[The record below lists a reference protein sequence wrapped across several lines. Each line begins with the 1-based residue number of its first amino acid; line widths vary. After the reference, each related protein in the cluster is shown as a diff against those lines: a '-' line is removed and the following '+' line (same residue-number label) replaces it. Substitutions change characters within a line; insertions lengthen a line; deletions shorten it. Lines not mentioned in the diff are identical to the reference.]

1 MGPGGFPGLQNQCD
15 LTTSGWVG
23 SIPARSRHAI
33 LDTWVMRPV
42 ALAVLG
48 VVLSVWPCVAQ
59 QPADTAARRAART
72 DSARVDSAPV
82 AAPAVQITPA
92 RDTVTGPPISPR
104 SAFLRSLFVPGLG
117 QAALDRGTAG
127 GIFASLEALS
137 ILMAIKSKRDLG
149 VARRLEA
156 DSVFFEI
163 ENDGDTVFVP
173 SPVAGR
179 VRARK
184 QHFEDWIA
192 LLIFNHLFAAADA
205 FVAAQL
211 WDVPA
216 RVSVTRDGD
225 RTRLTATVRW

>member
-33 LDTWVMRPV
+33 LEPSRSMRTLALV
-42 ALAVLG
+42 ALGGLLAA
-48 VVLSVWPCVAQ
+48 WPLEAQ
-59 QPADTAARRAART
+59 APPDTAARQPARP
-72 DSARVDSAPV
+72 DSAPGPP
-82 AAPAVQITPA
+82 AAAQT
-92 RDTVTGPPISPR
+92 RDTLSGPPISPK
-104 SAFLRSLFVPGLG
+104 SAFVRSLLVPGLG
-117 QAALDRGTAG
+117 QAALERGTAG
-127 GIFASLEALS
+127 AIFVSLEALS
-137 ILMAIKSKRDLG
+137 VLMTIKSKRDLS
-149 VARRLEA
+149 VARRLET
-156 DSVFFEI
+156 DSVFAGF
-163 ENDGDTVFVP
+163 NANGDTLFTP

-184 QHFEDWIA
+184 QHVEDWLA

-216 RVSVTRDGD
+216 RVSVQRDGD

>member
-1 MGPGGFPGLQNQCD
+1 MRTLA
-15 LTTSGWVG
+15 L
-23 SIPARSRHAI
+23 PALGI
-33 LDTWVMRPV
+33 L
-42 ALAVLG
+42 LAVAAVG
-48 VVLSVWPCVAQ
+48 AQTPVDSV
-59 QPADTAARRAART
+59 
-72 DSARVDSAPV
+72 RVDSVRSDSGPGAVVV
-82 AAPAVQITPA
+82 ARAAVG
-92 RDTVTGPPISPR
+92 RDTVVGPPISPR
-104 SAFLRSLFVPGLG
+104 SAFLRSLIVPGLG

-127 GIFASLEALS
+127 GIFVSLEALS
-137 ILMAIKSKRDLG
+137 LLMTIKSKRDLR

-156 DSVFFEI
+156 DSVFFDI
-163 ENDGDTVFVP
+163 DAGGDTIFVP

-184 QHFEDWIA
+184 QHVEDWVA

-225 RTRLTATVRW
+225 QTRLTATVRW

>member
-1 MGPGGFPGLQNQCD
+1 MRTLA
-15 LTTSGWVG
+15 L
-23 SIPARSRHAI
+23 PA
-33 LDTWVMRPV
+33 
-42 ALAVLG
+42 LG
-48 VVLSVWPCVAQ
+48 VLLAASALGAQ
-59 QPADTAARRAART
+59 VPADTVRA
-72 DSARVDSAPV
+72 DSVRADSVRADSAP
-82 AAPAVQITPA
+82 AAVLASPAAIA
-92 RDTVTGPPISPR
+92 RDTVGRPPISPR
-104 SAFLRSLFVPGLG
+104 SAFLRSLIVPGLG

-127 GIFASLEALS
+127 GIFVSLEALS
-137 ILMAIKSKRDLG
+137 LLMTIKSRRDLR

-156 DSVFFEI
+156 DSVFFGI
-163 ENDGDTVFVP
+163 DADGDTAFVP

-184 QHFEDWIA
+184 QHVEDWVA

-225 RTRLTATVRW
+225 KTRLTATVRW

>member
-1 MGPGGFPGLQNQCD
+1 MRTLA
-15 LTTSGWVG
+15 L
-23 SIPARSRHAI
+23 PA
-33 LDTWVMRPV
+33 
-42 ALAVLG
+42 LG
-48 VVLSVWPCVAQ
+48 VLFAVSALRAQ
-59 QPADTAARRAART
+59 VPADTVRA
-72 DSARVDSAPV
+72 DSARADSARAAVV
-82 AAPAVQITPA
+82 AAPAAVA
-92 RDTVTGPPISPR
+92 VRDTLGGPPISPR
-104 SAFLRSLFVPGLG
+104 SAFLRSLIVPGLG

-127 GIFASLEALS
+127 GIFVSLEALS
-137 ILMAIKSKRDLG
+137 LLMTIKSKRDLR

-156 DSVFFEI
+156 DSLFLGI
-163 ENDGDTVFVP
+163 DADGDTLFAP

-184 QHFEDWIA
+184 QHVEDWVA

>member
-1 MGPGGFPGLQNQCD
+1 MRTLA
-15 LTTSGWVG
+15 L
-23 SIPARSRHAI
+23 PA
-33 LDTWVMRPV
+33 
-42 ALAVLG
+42 LG
-48 VVLSVWPCVAQ
+48 VLFAVSALRAQ
-59 QPADTAARRAART
+59 VPVDTVRA
-72 DSARVDSAPV
+72 DSARADSARAAV
-82 AAPAVQITPA
+82 AAAPAAVTA
-92 RDTVTGPPISPR
+92 RDTLGGPPISPR
-104 SAFLRSLFVPGLG
+104 SAFLRSLIVPGLG

-127 GIFASLEALS
+127 GIFVSLEALS
-137 ILMAIKSKRDLG
+137 LLMTIKSKRDLR

-156 DSVFFEI
+156 DSLFLGI
-163 ENDGDTVFVP
+163 DADGDTLFAP

-184 QHFEDWIA
+184 QHVEDWVA

>member
-33 LDTWVMRPV
+33 LEPFVGMRSIAFAAV
-42 ALAVLG
+42 GILLAVSALR
-48 VVLSVWPCVAQ
+48 AQ
-59 QPADTAARRAART
+59 TPTDTTRRDTAAVAVVERPAAVT
-72 DSARVDSAPV
+72 V
-82 AAPAVQITPA
+82 
-92 RDTVTGPPISPR
+92 RDTLAGPPISPK
-104 SAFLRSLFVPGLG
+104 SAFLRSLIVPGLG

-127 GIFASLEALS
+127 GIFVSLEALS
-137 ILMAIKSKRDLG
+137 LLMTIKSKRDLR

-156 DSVFFEI
+156 DSVFFGI
-163 ENDGDTVFVP
+163 NAGGDTVFAP

-184 QHFEDWIA
+184 QHVEDWVA

-216 RVSVTRDGD
+216 RVSVQRDGD
-225 RTRLTATVRW
+225 ATRLTATVRW

>member
-33 LDTWVMRPV
+33 LEPPVEMRTL
-42 ALAVLG
+42 ALAAVGSLLA
-48 VVLSVWPCVAQ
+48 VSALRAQ
-59 QPADTAARRAART
+59 APTDTVRA
-72 DSARVDSAPV
+72 DSARA
-82 AAPAVQITPA
+82 AAPAGPA
-92 RDTVTGPPISPR
+92 PAEAAVSARRDTLAGPPISPR

-117 QAALDRGTAG
+117 QAALERGTAG
-127 GIFASLEALS
+127 AIFVSLEALS
-137 ILMAIKSKRDLG
+137 LLMTIKSKRDLR

-156 DSVFFEI
+156 DSVFFGI
-163 ENDGDTVFVP
+163 EPDGDTVFVHP
-173 SPVAGR
+173 LAGR

-184 QHFEDWIA
+184 QHVEDWVA

-211 WDVPA
+211 WDVPV
-216 RVSVTRDGD
+216 RVSVQRDGE

>member
-33 LDTWVMRPV
+33 LEPLLDMRTLALPALGV
-42 ALAVLG
+42 LLAVSSLG
-48 VVLSVWPCVAQ
+48 AQ
-59 QPADTAARRAART
+59 VPADTVRA
-72 DSARVDSAPV
+72 DSARADTARVAV
-82 AAPAVQITPA
+82 GAAPAAITA
-92 RDTVTGPPISPR
+92 RDTLSEPPISPR
-104 SAFLRSLFVPGLG
+104 SAFLRSLIVPGLG

-127 GIFASLEALS
+127 GIFVSLEALS
-137 ILMAIKSKRDLG
+137 LLMTIKSKRDLR

-156 DSVFFEI
+156 DSLFFGFEP
-163 ENDGDTVFVP
+163 NGDTIFAP

-184 QHFEDWIA
+184 QHVEDWVA

>member
-15 LTTSGWVG
+15 LTTSGRVG

-33 LDTWVMRPV
+33 LEPLADMRFL
-42 ALAVLG
+42 ALAALG
-48 VVLSVWPCVAQ
+48 ALLAVSPLRAQ
-59 QPADTAARRAART
+59 APDTTRADSTRRPAEAQP
-72 DSARVDSAPV
+72 SPV
-82 AAPAVQITPA
+82 
-92 RDTVTGPPISPR
+92 RDTLTGPPISPK
-104 SAFLRSLFVPGLG
+104 SAFLRSLLVPGLG

-137 ILMAIKSKRDLG
+137 LLMTIKTKRDLRI
-149 VARRLEA
+149 ARRLEA
-156 DSVFFEI
+156 DSVFVGFEP
-163 ENDGDTVFVP
+163 DGDPIFEP
-173 SPVAGR
+173 SPLAGR

-184 QHFEDWIA
+184 QHLEDWIA
-192 LLIFNHLFAAADA
+192 LLVFNHLFSAADA

-216 RVSVTRDGD
+216 RVSVQRDGD

>member
-1 MGPGGFPGLQNQCD
+1 M
-15 LTTSGWVG
+15 
-23 SIPARSRHAI
+23 RS
-33 LDTWVMRPV
+33 V

-48 VVLSVWPCVAQ
+48 VALSVWPCVAQ
-59 QPADTAARRAART
+59 QPADTVRA
-72 DSARVDSAPV
+72 DSARVDTAAAAAAEAPV
-82 AAPAVQITPA
+82 APA

-137 ILMAIKSKRDLG
+137 ILMTIKTKRDLG

-156 DSVFFEI
+156 DSVFLEI
-163 ENDGDTVFVP
+163 RNGDTVFVP

-184 QHFEDWIA
+184 QHLEDWIA

>member
-1 MGPGGFPGLQNQCD
+1 M
-15 LTTSGWVG
+15 
-23 SIPARSRHAI
+23 RS
-33 LDTWVMRPV
+33 V

-48 VVLSVWPCVAQ
+48 VVLSVWPCTAQ
-59 QPADTAARRAART
+59 QPP
-72 DSARVDSAPV
+72 DSARVDTTQA
-82 AAPAVQITPA
+82 AAPAPPSAVA
-92 RDTVTGPPISPR
+92 RDTITGPPISPR

-127 GIFASLEALS
+127 GIFVSLEALS

-149 VARRLEA
+149 VARRLES

-163 ENDGDTVFVP
+163 QNGDTVFAP

-216 RVSVTRDGD
+216 RVSVQRDGD

>member
-1 MGPGGFPGLQNQCD
+1 MRTLA
-15 LTTSGWVG
+15 L
-23 SIPARSRHAI
+23 PALGALFAVSALRAQVPV
-33 LDTWVMRPV
+33 DTV
-42 ALAVLG
+42 
-48 VVLSVWPCVAQ
+48 
-59 QPADTAARRAART
+59 RA
-72 DSARVDSAPV
+72 DSARADSARAAV
-82 AAPAVQITPA
+82 AAAPAAVTA
-92 RDTVTGPPISPR
+92 RDTLGGPPISPR
-104 SAFLRSLFVPGLG
+104 SAFLRSLIVPGLG

-127 GIFASLEALS
+127 GIFVSLEALS
-137 ILMAIKSKRDLG
+137 LLMTIKSKRDLR

-156 DSVFFEI
+156 DSLFLGI
-163 ENDGDTVFVP
+163 DADGDTLFAP

-184 QHFEDWIA
+184 QHVEDWVA

>member
-33 LDTWVMRPV
+33 LEPSVVMRTL
-42 ALAVLG
+42 ALAAIAVLLR
-48 VVLSVWPCVAQ
+48 VSALDAQ
-59 QPADTAARRAART
+59 APA
-72 DSARVDSAPV
+72 DSARADSARATP
-82 AAPAVQITPA
+82 AAPPRVAVTPSVG
-92 RDTVTGPPISPR
+92 RDTLAGPPISPR

-117 QAALDRGTAG
+117 QAALERGTAG
-127 GIFASLEALS
+127 AIFVSLEALS
-137 ILMAIKSKRDLG
+137 LLMTIKSKRDLR
-149 VARRLEA
+149 VARRLES
-156 DSVFFEI
+156 DSIFFEI
-163 ENDGDTVFVP
+163 GPTGNPIFVP

-184 QHFEDWIA
+184 QHVEDWVA
-192 LLIFNHLFAAADA
+192 LLIFTHLFAAADA

-216 RVSVTRDGD
+216 RVSVQRDGD
-225 RTRLTATVRW
+225 GTRLTATVRW

>member
-33 LDTWVMRPV
+33 LEPSLDMRTLALP
-42 ALAVLG
+42 ALGILLAVTALG
-48 VVLSVWPCVAQ
+48 AQ
-59 QPADTAARRAART
+59 VPVDT
-72 DSARVDSAPV
+72 ARVDSVRTDGGPAGVAAAPV
-82 AAPAVQITPA
+82 AVG

-104 SAFLRSLFVPGLG
+104 SAFVRSLIVPGLG

-127 GIFASLEALS
+127 GIFVSLEALS
-137 ILMAIKSKRDLG
+137 LLMTIKSKRDLR
-149 VARRLEA
+149 VARRLET

-163 ENDGDTVFVP
+163 DGADTVFVNHL
-173 SPVAGR
+173 AGR

-184 QHFEDWIA
+184 QHVEDWIA
-192 LLIFNHLFAAADA
+192 LLIFNPLFAAADA

-211 WDVPA
+211 WDVTA
-216 RVSVTRDGD
+216 RVSVQRDGD

>member
-33 LDTWVMRPV
+33 LEPSVDMRTL
-42 ALAVLG
+42 ALAAVGVLLA
-48 VVLSVWPCVAQ
+48 VSVLRAQ
-59 QPADTAARRAART
+59 VPADTSRADSVRAAG
-72 DSARVDSAPV
+72 AAAPV
-82 AAPAVQITPA
+82 APGPG
-92 RDTVTGPPISPR
+92 RDTLAGPPISPR
-104 SAFLRSLFVPGLG
+104 SAFIRSLLVPGLG
-117 QAALDRGTAG
+117 QAALERGTAG
-127 GIFASLEALS
+127 GIFVSLEALS
-137 ILMAIKSKRDLG
+137 LLMTIKSKRDLR

-156 DSVFFEI
+156 DSVFFHI
-163 ENDGDTVFVP
+163 DPGGDTVFVP

-184 QHFEDWIA
+184 QHVEDWLA

-216 RVSVTRDGD
+216 RVSVQRDGD
-225 RTRLTATVRW
+225 RTVLTATVRW

>member
-1 MGPGGFPGLQNQCD
+1 M
-15 LTTSGWVG
+15 G
-23 SIPARSRHAI
+23 SIRTLELAAATLLFAAPAIGAQARP
-33 LDTWVMRPV
+33 DTAR
-42 ALAVLG
+42 
-48 VVLSVWPCVAQ
+48 
-59 QPADTAARRAART
+59 ADTAAP
-72 DSARVDSAPV
+72 APV
-82 AAPAVQITPA
+82 AVGAA
-92 RDTVTGPPISPR
+92 RSAQGDTVLGPPISPR

-137 ILMAIKSKRDLG
+137 ILMAIKTKRDLG

-163 ENDGDTVFVP
+163 DSDGDTVFVP

-216 RVSVTRDGD
+216 RVSVTREGD

>member
-1 MGPGGFPGLQNQCD
+1 M
-15 LTTSGWVG
+15 S
-23 SIPARSRHAI
+23 
-33 LDTWVMRPV
+33 
-42 ALAVLG
+42 ALA
-48 VVLSVWPCVAQ
+48 AQ
-59 QPADTAARRAART
+59 TPADTVRA
-72 DSARVDSAPV
+72 DSARRDTAR
-82 AAPAVQITPA
+82 AAIAATPAGGTA
-92 RDTVTGPPISPR
+92 RDTLGGPPISPR
-104 SAFLRSLFVPGLG
+104 SAFLRSLIVPGLG

-127 GIFASLEALS
+127 GIFVSLEALS
-137 ILMAIKSKRDLG
+137 LLMTIKSKRDLR

-156 DSVFFEI
+156 DSLFFGI
-163 ENDGDTVFVP
+163 DADGDTLFAP

-184 QHFEDWIA
+184 QHVEDWVA

-225 RTRLTATVRW
+225 RTRLTATVQW

>member
-33 LDTWVMRPV
+33 LEPCFAMRSLALPAFGV
-42 ALAVLG
+42 LLAVSTLPAQAP
-48 VVLSVWPCVAQ
+48 VDSVR
-59 QPADTAARRAART
+59 ADSVRAAV
-72 DSARVDSAPV
+72 APEPV
-82 AAPAVQITPA
+82 AAGARAT
-92 RDTVTGPPISPR
+92 RDTVGGPPISPR
-104 SAFLRSLFVPGLG
+104 SAFLRSLIVPGLG

-127 GIFASLEALS
+127 GIFVSLEALS
-137 ILMAIKSKRDLG
+137 LLMTIKSKRDLR
-149 VARRLEA
+149 VARRLEG
-156 DSVFFEI
+156 DSVFFGI
-163 ENDGDTVFVP
+163 DADGDTLFAS
-173 SPVAGR
+173 SPLAGR

-184 QHFEDWIA
+184 QHVEDWVA

-216 RVSVTRDGD
+216 RVSVQRDGD

>member
-33 LDTWVMRPV
+33 LEPPLVMRIL
-42 ALAVLG
+42 ALTAAASCLAVPQLHAQ
-48 VVLSVWPCVAQ
+48 VPTDSV
-59 QPADTAARRAART
+59 RA
-72 DSARVDSAPV
+72 DSAR
-82 AAPAVQITPA
+82 AAPAPAPIVAA
-92 RDTVTGPPISPR
+92 RDTLAGPPISPR
-104 SAFLRSLFVPGLG
+104 SAFLRSLLVPGLG
-117 QAALDRGTAG
+117 QAALERGTAG
-127 GIFASLEALS
+127 GIFVSLEALS
-137 ILMAIKSKRDLG
+137 LLMTIKSKRDLR
-149 VARRLEA
+149 VARRLEN
-156 DSVFFEI
+156 DSAFSAI
-163 ENDGDTVFVP
+163 EPNGDTTRVP

-184 QHFEDWIA
+184 QHVEDWLA

-216 RVSVTRDGD
+216 RVSVQRDGD
-225 RTRLTATVRW
+225 RTRLTATIRW

>member
-33 LDTWVMRPV
+33 LEPSVDMRTL
-42 ALAVLG
+42 ALPALG
-48 VVLSVWPCVAQ
+48 VVLAVSALSAQ
-59 QPADTAARRAART
+59 APPDTLRADTARAA
-72 DSARVDSAPV
+72 AVAEPVDAPRPV
-82 AAPAVQITPA
+82 
-92 RDTVTGPPISPR
+92 RDTLTGPPISPR
-104 SAFLRSLFVPGLG
+104 SAFLRSLIVPGLG

-127 GIFASLEALS
+127 GIFVSLEALS
-137 ILMAIKSKRDLG
+137 LLMTIKSKRDLR
-149 VARRLEA
+149 VARRLEN

-163 ENDGDTVFVP
+163 DGADTVFVNHL
-173 SPVAGR
+173 AGR

-184 QHFEDWIA
+184 QHVEDWIA
-192 LLIFNHLFAAADA
+192 LLVFNHLFAAADA

-216 RVSVTRDGD
+216 RVSVQRDGD

>member
-1 MGPGGFPGLQNQCD
+1 MRTLA
-15 LTTSGWVG
+15 L
-23 SIPARSRHAI
+23 PA
-33 LDTWVMRPV
+33 
-42 ALAVLG
+42 LG
-48 VVLSVWPCVAQ
+48 VLFAVSALRAQ
-59 QPADTAARRAART
+59 VPVDTVRA
-72 DSARVDSAPV
+72 DSARADSARAAV
-82 AAPAVQITPA
+82 AAAPAAVTA
-92 RDTVTGPPISPR
+92 RDTLGGPPISPR
-104 SAFLRSLFVPGLG
+104 SAFLRSLIVPGLG

-127 GIFASLEALS
+127 GIFVSLEALS
-137 ILMAIKSKRDLG
+137 LLMTIKSKRDLR

-156 DSVFFEI
+156 DSLFLGLDA
-163 ENDGDTVFVP
+163 DGDTLFAP

-184 QHFEDWIA
+184 QHVEDWVA

>member
-33 LDTWVMRPV
+33 LEPSVDMRTL
-42 ALAVLG
+42 ALAAVGVLLA
-48 VVLSVWPCVAQ
+48 VSALRAQ
-59 QPADTAARRAART
+59 VPTDTVRRDTVRA
-72 DSARVDSAPV
+72 VP
-82 AAPAVQITPA
+82 AAPTPA
-92 RDTVTGPPISPR
+92 TEAPAAAGRDTVTRPPISPR
-104 SAFLRSLFVPGLG
+104 SAFVRSLLVPGLG

-127 GIFASLEALS
+127 GIFVSFEALS
-137 ILMAIKSKRDLG
+137 LLMTIKSKRDLR
-149 VARRLEA
+149 VARRLET

-163 ENDGDTVFVP
+163 EPDGDTIFVP
-173 SPVAGR
+173 SPLAGR

-184 QHFEDWIA
+184 QHVEDWVA

-216 RVSVTRDGD
+216 RVSVQRDGD

>member
-1 MGPGGFPGLQNQCD
+1 MRTLA
-15 LTTSGWVG
+15 L
-23 SIPARSRHAI
+23 PA
-33 LDTWVMRPV
+33 
-42 ALAVLG
+42 LG
-48 VVLSVWPCVAQ
+48 VLFAVSALRAQ
-59 QPADTAARRAART
+59 VPVDTVRA
-72 DSARVDSAPV
+72 DSARADSARAAGA
-82 AAPAVQITPA
+82 AAPAAVTA
-92 RDTVTGPPISPR
+92 RDTLGGPPISPR
-104 SAFLRSLFVPGLG
+104 SAFLRSLIVPGLG

-127 GIFASLEALS
+127 GIFVSLEALS
-137 ILMAIKSKRDLG
+137 LLMTIKSKRDLR

-156 DSVFFEI
+156 DSLFLGLDA
-163 ENDGDTVFVP
+163 DGDTLFAP

-184 QHFEDWIA
+184 QHVEDWVA

>member
-33 LDTWVMRPV
+33 LEPSLDMRILALPALGV
-42 ALAVLG
+42 LLAVSGLG
-48 VVLSVWPCVAQ
+48 AQVPVDTVRADSV
-59 QPADTAARRAART
+59 RA
-72 DSARVDSAPV
+72 DSAPSAVIVEPV
-82 AAPAVQITPA
+82 AIR

-104 SAFLRSLFVPGLG
+104 SAFLRSLIVPGLG

-127 GIFASLEALS
+127 GIFVSLEALS
-137 ILMAIKSKRDLG
+137 LLMTIKSKRDLR

-156 DSVFFEI
+156 DSVFFGI
-163 ENDGDTVFVP
+163 DPDGDTVFVA
-173 SPVAGR
+173 SPLAGR

-184 QHFEDWIA
+184 QHVEDWVA

-225 RTRLTATVRW
+225 DTRLTATVRW

>member
-1 MGPGGFPGLQNQCD
+1 MRTLA
-15 LTTSGWVG
+15 L
-23 SIPARSRHAI
+23 PALGI
-33 LDTWVMRPV
+33 L
-42 ALAVLG
+42 LAVAAVG
-48 VVLSVWPCVAQ
+48 AQAPVDSV
-59 QPADTAARRAART
+59 
-72 DSARVDSAPV
+72 RVDSVRSDSGPGAVVV
-82 AAPAVQITPA
+82 ARAAVG
-92 RDTVTGPPISPR
+92 RDTVVGPPISPR
-104 SAFLRSLFVPGLG
+104 SAFLRSLIVPGLG

-127 GIFASLEALS
+127 GIFVSLEALS
-137 ILMAIKSKRDLG
+137 LLMTIKSKRDLR

-156 DSVFFEI
+156 DSVFFDI
-163 ENDGDTVFVP
+163 DAGGDTIFVP

-184 QHFEDWIA
+184 QHVEDWVA

-225 RTRLTATVRW
+225 QTRLTATVRW

>member
-33 LDTWVMRPV
+33 LQPLGSIRTLQLTAATVLLFAAAPLGAQARPDTARVDTAR
-42 ALAVLG
+42 
-48 VVLSVWPCVAQ
+48 
-59 QPADTAARRAART
+59 ADTAA
-72 DSARVDSAPV
+72 
-82 AAPAVQITPA
+82 TPA
-92 RDTVTGPPISPR
+92 PTRSTKRDTLTGPPISPR

-137 ILMAIKSKRDLG
+137 ILMAIKTKRDLG

-163 ENDGDTVFVP
+163 ESNGDTVFVP

-225 RTRLTATVRW
+225 ATRLTATVRW

>member
-1 MGPGGFPGLQNQCD
+1 MRTLA
-15 LTTSGWVG
+15 L
-23 SIPARSRHAI
+23 PA
-33 LDTWVMRPV
+33 
-42 ALAVLG
+42 LG
-48 VVLSVWPCVAQ
+48 VLLAATAVGAQ
-59 QPADTAARRAART
+59 IPADTVRA
-72 DSARVDSAPV
+72 DSARADSAPPAVV
-82 AAPAVQITPA
+82 AAPIAVG

-104 SAFLRSLFVPGLG
+104 SAFLRSLIVPGLG

-127 GIFASLEALS
+127 GIFVSLEALS
-137 ILMAIKSKRDLG
+137 LLMTIKSKRDLR

-156 DSVFFEI
+156 DSVFFGF
-163 ENDGDTVFVP
+163 DPSGDTLFVA

-184 QHFEDWIA
+184 QHVEDWVA

-216 RVSVTRDGD
+216 RVSVSRDGD
-225 RTRLTATVRW
+225 NTRLTATVRW

>member
-33 LDTWVMRPV
+33 LEPLADMRLL
-42 ALAVLG
+42 ALAAFGALLAVSPLR
-48 VVLSVWPCVAQ
+48 AQ
-59 QPADTAARRAART
+59 APDTARA
-72 DSARVDSAPV
+72 DSARRPAAAEPAPSAM
-82 AAPAVQITPA
+82 
-92 RDTVTGPPISPR
+92 RDTLTGPPISPK
-104 SAFLRSLFVPGLG
+104 SAFLRSLLVPGLG

-137 ILMAIKSKRDLG
+137 LLMTIKTKRDLR

-156 DSVFFEI
+156 DSVFVGFEP
-163 ENDGDTVFVP
+163 DGDPIFEA
-173 SPVAGR
+173 SPLAGR

-184 QHFEDWIA
+184 QHLEDWIA
-192 LLIFNHLFAAADA
+192 LLVFNHLFSAADA

-216 RVSVTRDGD
+216 RVSVQRDGD